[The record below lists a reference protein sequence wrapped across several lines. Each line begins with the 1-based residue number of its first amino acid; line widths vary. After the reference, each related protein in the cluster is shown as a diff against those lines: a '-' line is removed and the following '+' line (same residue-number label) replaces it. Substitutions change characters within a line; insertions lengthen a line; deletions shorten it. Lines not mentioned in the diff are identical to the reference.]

1 MKPFVGYKKEPLSVS
16 QLLELIAQLAI
27 EPSYY
32 FLRWTYKVSGIVEQ
46 PPTNIDFPMIEGQM
60 FNHECEL
67 RWKHKRQNTY
77 EVLLLTIVDK
87 HDDFTPVKETIKK
100 AGDEKEAWR
109 IEPNNPQIFPS
120 YGYPAYG
127 YRPDTTRFPK
137 KLIFPD
143 SLDIRLKEEEIKEE
157 KNNKPK
163 LAQRY
168 FIDNESSTVQFVAL
182 TVELAQT

>member
-1 MKPFVGYKKEPLSVS
+1 MKPFVGYKKEPLSVP
-16 QLLELIAQLAI
+16 QLLELIPKLVI
-27 EPSYY
+27 EPNYY
-32 FLRWTYKVSGIVEQ
+32 FFRWTHKVSGIVEKT
-46 PPTNIDFPMIEGQM
+46 PTHDEFPMIEGQM
-60 FNHECEL
+60 FNHNCEL
-67 RWKHKRQNTY
+67 RWKYKCQNTY
-77 EVLLLTIVDK
+77 EVLLLSIGDK
-87 HDDFTPVKETIKK
+87 HDDFIPVKETINKE
-100 AGDEKEAWR
+100 EKEPWR
-109 IEPNNPQIFPS
+109 IEPNNPP
-120 YGYPAYG
+120 YAYPAYG

-143 SLDIRLKEEEIKEE
+143 TLDIRLQEEIKEEEIKEE